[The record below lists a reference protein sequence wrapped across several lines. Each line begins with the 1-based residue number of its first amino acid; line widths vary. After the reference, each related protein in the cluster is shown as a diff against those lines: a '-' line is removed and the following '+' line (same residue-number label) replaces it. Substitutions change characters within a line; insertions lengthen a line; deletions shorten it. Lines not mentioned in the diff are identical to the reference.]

1 MKRFLFFFFALVL
14 ISSAFADYDLDTLS
28 SQQRQQFLLN
38 SLSVEVGSQTDG
50 YMVSGTN
57 VYGKT
62 ALTTGSLSSSTSVVW
77 TPYLGGN
84 EISKSDF
91 FQITGDEASY
101 KKVLAF
107 EEERAANK
115 KTMVTLYGV
124 GFSLAGIGLI
134 IECIPLFTD
143 DYSDGAMRTM
153 LLGAGIA
160 LGGCT
165 IALCGLP
172 YEKLVKQDV
181 NISAQYAIGVADAYN
196 YELFQRISL
205 NINL

>member
-1 MKRFLFFFFALVL
+1 MKRFLFFLFALVL
-14 ISSAFADYDLDTLS
+14 ISSAFADYDLDSLS

-38 SLSVEVGSQTDG
+38 SLSVEVGSQTSG

-91 FQITGDEASY
+91 FLITGDEANY
-101 KKVLAF
+101 RKVVEYEKDRLENRKK
-107 EEERAANK
+107 
-115 KTMVTLYGV
+115 MITLYGV
-124 GFSLAGIGLI
+124 GFSLATIGII
-134 IECIPLFTD
+134 IELIPLLSG
-143 DYSDGAMRTM
+143 DYSDKGMDKV
-153 LLGAGIA
+153 LLGAGIG
-160 LGGCT
+160 LVGCT
-165 IALCGLP
+165 IGVMGIP
-172 YEKLVKQDV
+172 YEKKFKQDV
-181 NISAQYAIGVADAYN
+181 NISAQYAIGIADAYN